1 MTQSLDKNSIK
12 ESISKAKV
20 SDILFLTSNSA
31 DKSTVKSVISEIEK
45 FIAKGICTITVVRK
59 P

>member
-1 MTQSLDKNSIK
+1 MALDKAIIK
-12 ESISKAKV
+12 NNISSAKAQ
-20 SDILFLTSNSA
+20 DILHLTSNSA
-31 DKSTVKSVISEIEK
+31 DKKSVQSVLSEIEK